1 MSNQPK
7 TRHPNDLDL
16 KRNPGIGQTTRGID
30 QEEAVFEDEEGE
42 MFPKLREQAADRIAA
57 LGSPDELEAAVEADG
72 DDEQALKG
80 EVSGRGQVS
89 DDLTRDELYEKAK
102 DAGIEGRS
110 SMTKD
115 ELKDALS
122 KN

>member
-42 MFPKLREQAADRIAA
+42 NTIEGDVMNDT
-57 LGSPDELEAAVEADG
+57 EADG
-72 DDEQALKG
+72 
-80 EVSGRGQVS
+80 SINPNRRGR
-89 DDLTRDELYEKAK
+89 T
-102 DAGIEGRS
+102 
-110 SMTKD
+110 
-115 ELKDALS
+115 
-122 KN
+122 NH